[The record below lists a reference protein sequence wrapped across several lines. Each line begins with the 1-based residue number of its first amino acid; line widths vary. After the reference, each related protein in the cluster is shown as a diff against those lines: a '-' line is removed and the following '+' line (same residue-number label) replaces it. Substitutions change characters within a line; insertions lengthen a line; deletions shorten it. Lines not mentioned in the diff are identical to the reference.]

1 MQTAMKSKLSN
12 KKKIRKN
19 GRQTVEYVL
28 KIASYFINKL
38 RKKKNKKNQKK
49 IYSQNEGRHK
59 KNKTKKLPSTK
70 ETIHIYKLCI

>member
-19 GRQTVEYVL
+19 GRETVEYVL

-38 RKKKNKKNQKK
+38 RKKKTKKK